1 MELYIYGVVYTVLYV
16 ILCKMFIEIFA
27 KKRFQNNSKVFFSIV
42 SFVLLEYIVS
52 IVFSKIIVLK
62 QILIIILGGFY
73 ACYYFK
79 LKLCK
84 GFFLFLLYHGLCFA
98 TDYGVLIVS
107 QNFISNASTSEIV
120 SSNMSL
126 MMGSVSQMLVFC
138 IIIILK
144 KYIKNEN
151 LEVLTKFEW
160 IKFSVFPIFSIVSIL
175 SIYINFNEINSVK
188 QKNILLCIAFGMLSM
203 NIVVFYLIYGI
214 LVRESQINEDK
225 LFFERIKSE
234 TEIYRQ
240 ASKNYVDQRK
250 REHEYKNEMMLIS
263 SLIDLKEYD
272 KVRFVIDKFC
282 DKSSCGIHRIDT
294 NNIIID
300 AIINAKYEEMKDKDI
315 LFVFKFNDLSALK
328 LDDRDIVIILS
339 NLLNNAI
346 TASEECKNGNR
357 IIKAKLYKYD
367 KKIIISVVNT
377 YSTIPIMEKEKYKTT
392 KKDEDLHGIGID
404 NIMQAVNK
412 YNGTCVIRHDYQ
424 YFYFVIYIPTSY

>member
-272 KVRFVIDKFC
+272 KVVNEGNIKIGNLIALPVSVQKITLNEYKENEAEYSEEEAAAILNEKAERFIKHLKENEVQINDYHVNIERSGDKYIAHA
-282 DKSSCGIHRIDT
+282 D
-294 NNIIID
+294 ID
-300 AIINAKYEEMKDKDI
+300 ATVPADFDVRKVET
-315 LFVFKFNDLSALK
+315 S
-328 LDDRDIVIILS
+328 
-339 NLLNNAI
+339 
-346 TASEECKNGNR
+346 
-357 IIKAKLYKYD
+357 
-367 KKIIISVVNT
+367 
-377 YSTIPIMEKEKYKTT
+377 
-392 KKDEDLHGIGID
+392 DE
-404 NIMQAVNK
+404 
-412 YNGTCVIRHDYQ
+412 
-424 YFYFVIYIPTSY
+424 